1 MLKAL
6 AIVALLASP
15 ALAQKNKKKGEDA
28 PPPEAPAEQAP
39 KKNKNKDKKEEAP
52 PAAPP
57 PADAPKNKNKKN
69 KDKKEEAPAAP
80 AAPPAAPPPAD
91 APKGD
96 LKPGQGV
103 GRRVCL
109 GSTSGIGNIEV
120 TSARTVGVATCNGEL
135 KRVFVEKGI
144 CKGKAARTKVEYGWQ
159 FADTT
164 GKDTVSCP

>member
-1 MLKAL
+1 RITMLKVLAL
-6 AIVALLASP
+6 VALLASP
-15 ALAQKNKKKGEDA
+15 ALADKNKNKNKGDDA
-28 PPPEAPAEQAP
+28 PAPEAPAEQAP
-39 KKNKNKDKKEEAP
+39 KKNKNKDKQEAP
-52 PAAPP
+52 APPPPPTADASKNKNTDKKKDDAPP
-57 PADAPKNKNKKN
+57 PA
-69 KDKKEEAPAAP
+69 
-80 AAPPAAPPPAD
+80 PPPAE

-135 KRVFVEKGI
+135 RRVFLEKGI
-144 CKGKAARTKVEYGWQ
+144 CKGKATRTKVEYGWQ

-164 GKDTVSCP
+164 GKDDVSCP

>member
-15 ALAQKNKKKGEDA
+15 ALAQKKKKDKGEDA
-28 PPPEAPAEQAP
+28 PPPAPAEQAP
-39 KKNKNKDKKEEAP
+39 KKNKNKDKQ
-52 PAAPP
+52 
-57 PADAPKNKNKKN
+57 ADAPA
-69 KDKKEEAPAAP
+69 EP
-80 AAPPAAPPPAD
+80 PPPAD

-120 TSARTVGVATCNGEL
+120 TSNRTVGVATCNGEL
-135 KRVFVEKGI
+135 KKVFLEKGI
-144 CKGKAARTKVEYGWQ
+144 CKGKPARTKVEYGWQ

>member
-15 ALAQKNKKKGEDA
+15 ALADKNKKKGDDA
-28 PPPEAPAEQAP
+28 PAPEAPAEQAP
-39 KKNKNKDKKEEAP
+39 KKNKNKDKQEEAPAPPPQAEAPKTKNKDKKKEEAP
-52 PAAPP
+52 PPSAPP
-57 PADAPKNKNKKN
+57 PS
-69 KDKKEEAPAAP
+69 
-80 AAPPAAPPPAD
+80 APPQ
-91 APKGD
+91 GG

-135 KRVFVEKGI
+135 RRVFIEKGI
-144 CKGKAARTKVEYGWQ
+144 CKGKATRTKVEYGWQ

-164 GKDTVSCP
+164 GKDDVSCP

>member
-15 ALAQKNKKKGEDA
+15 ALADKTKKKGDDA
-28 PPPEAPAEQAP
+28 PAPEAPAEQAP
-39 KKNKNKDKKEEAP
+39 KKNKNKDKQEA
-52 PAAPP
+52 PAAPPTTTP
-57 PADAPKNKNKKN
+57 PADAPKTKN
-69 KDKKEEAPAAP
+69 KDKKKEEAPAPPP
-80 AAPPAAPPPAD
+80 AAPPAE
-91 APKGD
+91 APKGG

-135 KRVFVEKGI
+135 KRVFIEKGI

-164 GKDTVSCP
+164 GKDDVSCP

>member
-15 ALAQKNKKKGEDA
+15 ALADKKKKGGGGEEQT
-28 PPPEAPAEQAP
+28 PPPPAEASP
-39 KKNKNKDKKEEAP
+39 KKDKKKDKQEEAP

-57 PADAPKNKNKKN
+57 A
-69 KDKKEEAPAAP
+69 
-80 AAPPAAPPPAD
+80 AD

-96 LKPGQGV
+96 LKPGQAV

-109 GSTSGIGNIEV
+109 GSTSGVGNIEV
-120 TSARTVGVATCNGEL
+120 TSSRTVGVATCNGEL
-135 KRVFVEKGI
+135 RRVFLEKGI
-144 CKGKAARTKVEYGWQ
+144 CKAKAPRTKVEYGWQ

>member
-15 ALAQKNKKKGEDA
+15 ALAQKKKKGDGGEAA
-28 PPPEAPAEQAP
+28 PPAPAENAP
-39 KKNKNKDKKEEAP
+39 KKDKKKDKPAEEAP
-52 PAAPP
+52 P
-57 PADAPKNKNKKN
+57 
-69 KDKKEEAPAAP
+69 
-80 AAPPAAPPPAD
+80 PPPAD

-96 LKPGQGV
+96 LKPGQAV

-109 GSTSGIGNIEV
+109 GSTSGVGNIEV
-120 TSARTVGVATCNGEL
+120 TSNKTVGVATCNGEL
-135 KRVFVEKGI
+135 RRVFLEKGI
-144 CKGKAARTKVEYGWQ
+144 CKGKTTRTKVEYGWQ

>member
-1 MLKAL
+1 MLKVL
-6 AIVALLASP
+6 AMVALLASP
-15 ALAQKNKKKGEDA
+15 ALADKNKKKGDDA
-28 PPPEAPAEQAP
+28 PAPEAPAEQAP
-39 KKNKNKDKKEEAP
+39 KKNKNKDKEEAPPSAPPTADASKNKNKDKKKDEPPPP

-57 PADAPKNKNKKN
+57 PT
-69 KDKKEEAPAAP
+69 E
-80 AAPPAAPPPAD
+80 
-91 APKGD
+91 APKGG

-103 GRRVCL
+103 GRHVCL

-164 GKDTVSCP
+164 GKDAVSCP

>member
-15 ALAQKNKKKGEDA
+15 ALAEKKKKDKGEEA
-28 PPPEAPAEQAP
+28 PPPAAPAEQAP
-39 KKNKNKDKKEEAP
+39 KKNKNKDKAEEAPAP
-52 PAAPP
+52 PAAP
-57 PADAPKNKNKKN
+57 AEAPKKNKNK
-69 KDKKEEAPAAP
+69 DKEAAAEP
-80 AAPPAAPPPAD
+80 APPPPPAD

-109 GSTSGIGNIEV
+109 GSTGGVGNIEV

-135 KRVFVEKGI
+135 RRVFLEKGI